1 MVSIKTIDQ
10 MKFTMKKIST
20 LFLCGALMI
29 SAGCS
34 DFLKEEDPSNIAPET
49 FFKVP
54 EDAEAA
60 VYGIYANLRFHSAG
74 AGIFVSNFQ
83 MLDALSGTAESE
95 TGQNSDLNT
104 LYSFQHTGD
113 NLLLSQWWRE
123 LYNGIANANLSIEK
137 IPTIP
142 GIQEATAM
150 KWVGHAKFLRAF
162 HYFWLVR
169 LWGDVPLIVT
179 PIYTWTDPN
188 VNASRATTESVYQLI
203 VEDLLAAEAAGFPMM
218 DATGLASQAAV
229 KSLLANVYLT
239 MAGQPLNKGAAY
251 YQLAAAKAKEVIDYA
266 EANPGSIGLFESYTD
281 LHTPST
287 ENRLEH
293 IFMIQ
298 YAAGIAN
305 AGYQDKFLPNNT
317 NITASGEVGTTVP
330 TNDFLASYEA
340 GDKRTEEK
348 EFYFREYFLDGGTGE
363 PITLN
368 RYYIYKHFDLTANGM
383 PGVPGTGNS
392 GLNYPLI
399 RYADVL
405 LMYAEA
411 QNESGGPD
419 LIGYNGLKAIR
430 DRANLVTPDIGT
442 FTQATFREA
451 VLRERWHELSYEG
464 ITWFDMIRLQKV
476 YDTENDTFVDFA
488 GADINGTTLQAKHLL
503 LPLPAADYRNNPN
516 LGPDNPGW

>member
-1 MVSIKTIDQ
+1 
-10 MKFTMKKIST
+10 MKFTIKNISKI
-20 LFLCGALMI
+20 FLCGALI
-29 SAGCS
+29 AGTGCS
-34 DFLKEEDPSNIAPET
+34 DFLKEEDPSNIAPDT
-49 FFKVP
+49 FFAVP

-60 VYGIYANLRFHSAG
+60 VYGIYENLRFHGDG

-113 NLLLSQWWRE
+113 NLLLSQWWRQ
-123 LYNGIANANLSIEK
+123 LYDGVANANLSIEK

-142 GIQEATAM
+142 GIQPNNAQ

-169 LWGDVPLIVT
+169 LWGDVPLIT
-179 PIYTWTDPN
+179 QPIYTWTDPN
-188 VNASRATTESVYQLI
+188 VNASRASTESVYEMI
-203 VEDLLAAEAAGFPMM
+203 EEDLLAAEAAGFPMM
-218 DATGLASQAAV
+218 DATGLASQVAV
-229 KSLLANVYLT
+229 KALLAKVYLT
-239 MAGQPLNKGAAY
+239 MAGQPLNKGAEY
-251 YQLAAAKAKEVIDYA
+251 YQKAAAKAKEVIDYA
-266 EANPGSIGLFESYTD
+266 TTNPASVGLFPSYAD
-281 LHTPST
+281 LHNPTL

-293 IFMIQ
+293 LFMIQ
-298 YAAGIAN
+298 YASGIAN

-330 TNDFLASYEA
+330 TAAFLNSYET

-348 EFYFREYFLDGGTGE
+348 GFYFKDYFLGGGTGA

-368 RYYIYKHFDLTANGM
+368 RFYIYKHFDTPANGV
-383 PGVPGTGNS
+383 PGTTGTGNS

-411 QNESGGPD
+411 QNESGSPD
-419 LIGYNGLKAIR
+419 VVAYNSLKAIR

-442 FTQATFREA
+442 FTQSTFREA

-464 ITWFDMIRLQKV
+464 ITWFDMIRLRKV
-476 YDTENDTFVDFA
+476 YDTTNDTFVDFA
-488 GADINGTTLQAKHLL
+488 GATINGTALLAKHLL
-503 LPLPAADYRNNPN
+503 LPLPAADFRNNPN
-516 LGPDNPGW
+516 LQPNNPGW